1 MEGFWPPPNPS
12 KLDSDTRGSFGSML
26 VVTGSEAVP
35 DQAKG
40 AVLAIGNFDGVHR
53 GHQALIAKVRER
65 SGKLGAPAGVIV
77 FEPHPREYFQPSE
90 PHFHLTPLPLKLRR
104 LQVFGLDLVVVLKF
118 DKAFASLSAGQFIE
132 NVLVE
137 RLAPRHIVIGYDF
150 FFGKGR
156 SGTPDTMRLA
166 GQELG
171 FGVTVVSPV
180 AEDGEVFAST
190 SIRLKLAQGDVRG
203 AASALG
209 EMWRVR
215 GRVIGGAKRGT
226 GLGFPTANIALEPGT
241 ALAHGIYAVWV
252 EIPGD
257 EETGSRPAGRYMGVA
272 YLGTRPTFDDG
283 GPLLEIF
290 LLDFDG
296 NLYDRAIEVVFVDFI
311 RGDRRFL
318 SADELVVQMGV
329 DCAKARDILA
339 AELPDRD

>member
-1 MEGFWPPPNPS
+1 
-12 KLDSDTRGSFGSML
+12 ML
-26 VVTGSEAVP
+26 VVTGSDVVP

-53 GHQALIAKVRER
+53 GHQSLITKVRER
-65 SGKLGAPAGVIV
+65 ADKLDVMAGVIV
-77 FEPHPREYFQPSE
+77 FEPHPREFFQPSE

-104 LQVFGLDLVVVLKF
+104 LEALGLDLVVVLRF
-118 DKAFASLSAGQFIE
+118 DKSFASLSANQFIE

-137 RLAPRHIVIGYDF
+137 KLEPRHVVIGYDF

-166 GQELG
+166 AQELG

-180 AEDGEVFAST
+180 AEDGEVFSST
-190 SIRLKLAQGDVRG
+190 TIRLKLAQGDVRG
-203 AASALG
+203 ATAALG

-215 GRVIGGAKRGT
+215 GCVIGGAKRGT
-226 GLGFPTANIALEPGT
+226 GLGFPTANIALERGT

-252 EIPGD
+252 DIPGD
-257 EETGSRPAGRYMGVA
+257 GPQGAARAARYMGAA

-283 GPLLEIF
+283 GPLLEIY

-296 NLYDRAIEVVFVDFI
+296 DLYGREIEVAFVDFI
-311 RGDRRFL
+311 RGDRRFGSAQELVAQMHADCASAREIL
-318 SADELVVQMGV
+318 SAEP
-329 DCAKARDILA
+329 
-339 AELPDRD
+339 PDSD